1 MTEKITGSLTAL
13 RLGHV
18 GFELHEKLQPHT
30 ADGRR
35 SGDGGKD
42 VICSASTLS
51 RCLNVPDWAPAR
63 SGVRRRLCAAT
74 QTKVAKKNIV
84 IIRYLIALNP
94 SFARKV
100 NNVEEFTYMKFL
112 KSFCKIMDF
121 WPEREEKNSKTR
133 IFRLRYILVLQFC
146 FTLVAGV
153 LYLTNSVGKQTFYD
167 LGHTII
173 TVLMNVV
180 SVSRLILRCFK
191 KYDVVGQ
198 QFINKIHLYHYRND
212 SEYAMKIHTVVHK
225 ISHNMTYI
233 FSFCIIFGTV
243 TFNLTPIFNN
253 IGSGAYKNPRPD
265 NVTLQQC
272 VYYALPFDYTGD
284 FKWYLLV
291 AIFNV
296 QKTFF
301 CTSLFILFEL
311 SLSLMIICLWGHLR
325 IFIHNLNHI
334 PAPRNSLEYT
344 KEERQEVDDTLKKC
358 IQHHTLIIGFV
369 RIMSETY
376 GLAVLI
382 YYAFQQ
388 VVGCLLLLQCSQM
401 ELKTVTRFGFLTLVL
416 NQQLIQISVIFELLG
431 YMSDKLQDAV
441 YCVPWEYM
449 DTSHRKM
456 VYMMF
461 RQSQIPL
468 QLKAMNML
476 SIGVKTMVS
485 ILKTSV
491 TYYLILK
498 TVTTDEA

>member
-1 MTEKITGSLTAL
+1 MLL
-13 RLGHV
+13 YY
-18 GFELHEKLQPHT
+18 P
-30 ADGRR
+30 
-35 SGDGGKD
+35 
-42 VICSASTLS
+42 
-51 RCLNVPDWAPAR
+51 N
-63 SGVRRRLCAAT
+63 T
-74 QTKVAKKNIV
+74 QVKE
-84 IIRYLIALNP
+84 
-94 SFARKV
+94 KV

-153 LYLTNSVGKQTFYD
+153 LYLKNSVGKQTFYD

-180 SVSRLILRCFK
+180 SSRLILRCFK

-272 VYYALPFDYTGD
+272 VYYALPFDYTGN

-334 PAPRNSLEYT
+334 PAPRNSFEYT

-449 DTSHRKM
+449 DTCHRKM

>member
-1 MTEKITGSLTAL
+1 MLL
-13 RLGHV
+13 YH
-18 GFELHEKLQPHT
+18 P
-30 ADGRR
+30 
-35 SGDGGKD
+35 
-42 VICSASTLS
+42 
-51 RCLNVPDWAPAR
+51 N
-63 SGVRRRLCAAT
+63 T
-74 QTKVAKKNIV
+74 QVEE
-84 IIRYLIALNP
+84 
-94 SFARKV
+94 KV

-153 LYLTNSVGKQTFYD
+153 LYLKNNFGKKTFYD

-173 TVLMNVV
+173 TVVMNVV

-198 QFINKIHLYHYRND
+198 QFINKIHLYHFRND
-212 SEYAMKIHTVVHK
+212 SEYSMKTYKAVHK
-225 ISHNMTYI
+225 ISNNMTYI
-233 FSFCIIFGTV
+233 FSFSIFVCVV
-243 TFNLTPIFNN
+243 TFNLNPVFNN

-284 FKWYLLV
+284 FKWYMLV

-301 CTSLFILFEL
+301 CTSLFILFDLLL
-311 SLSLMIICLWGHLR
+311 SMMIIHLWGHIR

-344 KEERQEVDDTLKKC
+344 REERQEVDNTLKKC

-388 VVGCLLLLQCSQM
+388 VVGCLLLLQCSRLD
-401 ELKTVTRFGFLTLVL
+401 LKTITRFGFLTTMV

-431 YMSDKLQDAV
+431 YMNDKLQEAV

-476 SIGVKTMVS
+476 SIGVKTMAS

-491 TYYLILK
+491 TYYLMLK
-498 TVTTDEA
+498 TITANEA